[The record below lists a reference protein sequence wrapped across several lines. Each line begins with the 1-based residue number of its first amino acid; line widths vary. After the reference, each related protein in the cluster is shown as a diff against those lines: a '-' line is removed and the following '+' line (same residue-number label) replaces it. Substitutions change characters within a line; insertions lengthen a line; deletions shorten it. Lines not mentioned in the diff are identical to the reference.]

1 VSEDE
6 KLTAQKKPYNPLQKK
21 NLAESIARAILEQ
34 APRPL
39 SETEDLGGAGV
50 YIIYYIGDSPLY
62 KPVAA
67 KNKDGQFNQPI
78 YIGKAI
84 PKGGRKGGF
93 ADDDSAS
100 KGNALR
106 DRLGQHHDSIKQ
118 AENLKIGDFKYRA
131 LVVDEIFIPLG
142 ENMLIEQLQPVWNR
156 VIDGFGNKDPGVRRK
171 DQYRSPWDVIHP
183 GRKFAEKLGE
193 NPIAAEKYAEALKMF
208 YETGK
213 VAKPKKP
220 AAVKATEQK
229 DDDDEGDDEA

>member
-1 VSEDE
+1 MSEDE

-84 PKGGRKGGF
+84 PKGGR
-93 ADDDSAS
+93 
-100 KGNALR
+100 
-106 DRLGQHHDSIKQ
+106 
-118 AENLKIGDFKYRA
+118 
-131 LVVDEIFIPLG
+131 
-142 ENMLIEQLQPVWNR
+142 
-156 VIDGFGNKDPGVRRK
+156 
-171 DQYRSPWDVIHP
+171 
-183 GRKFAEKLGE
+183 
-193 NPIAAEKYAEALKMF
+193 
-208 YETGK
+208 
-213 VAKPKKP
+213 
-220 AAVKATEQK
+220 
-229 DDDDEGDDEA
+229 